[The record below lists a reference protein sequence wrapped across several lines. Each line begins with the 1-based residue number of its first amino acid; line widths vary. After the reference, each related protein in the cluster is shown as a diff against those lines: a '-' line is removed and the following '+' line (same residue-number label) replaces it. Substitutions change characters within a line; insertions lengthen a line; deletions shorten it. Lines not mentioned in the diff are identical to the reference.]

1 MQIRKISK
9 YYTSIRVSFILQ
21 AIGHTWLW
29 VSCSL
34 KVVGCQTLIDMNAQI
49 CYFLMLLAKVPKTL
63 LEVDHLDV
71 RSGFLTCSPLAE
83 SFTILIIN
91 INLGLKER
99 EADSFY

>member
-1 MQIRKISK
+1 
-9 YYTSIRVSFILQ
+9 
-21 AIGHTWLW
+21 
-29 VSCSL
+29 
-34 KVVGCQTLIDMNAQI
+34 
-49 CYFLMLLAKVPKTL
+49 MLLAKVPKTL

-83 SFTILIIN
+83 SLTILIIN